1 MKARG
6 EGKTVR
12 EKVGAAGGSARWGGV
27 GYAAVAVSKALG
39 YAKPTIS
46 WRVGQVGDVAV
57 LVAGDLEPPFEFPV
71 PVSHWHV
78 LACFPEIPSNVATFR
93 YRSARRRRS
102 VPTADR
108 TRTSA
113 SWQAWQARCP

>member
-57 LVAGDLEPPFEFPV
+57 LVAGDLFPPFEFPV

-93 YRSARRRRS
+93 YRSEEH
-102 VPTADR
+102 
-108 TRTSA
+108 TSELQ
-113 SWQAWQARCP
+113 SLRHLVCR

>member
-39 YAKPTIS
+39 TPNLRFRGVSAK
-46 WRVGQVGDVAV
+46 
-57 LVAGDLEPPFEFPV
+57 
-71 PVSHWHV
+71 
-78 LACFPEIPSNVATFR
+78 
-93 YRSARRRRS
+93 S
-102 VPTADR
+102 VM
-108 TRTSA
+108 
-113 SWQAWQARCP
+113 